1 MNLINI
7 ENITKSYTDSL
18 LFDEASFAVNEQE
31 KVGIIGINGTGKTTL
46 LRMIVGLEQPD
57 KGTITRA
64 NHIVIRYLPQHPVF
78 DEGATALECVMK
90 NNLTHDN
97 EWSLESEAKSMLQRL
112 GITDYAQKVENMSGG
127 QRKRIALANTLLAQ
141 ADVLVLDEPTN
152 HLDSAMAD
160 WLEEYLKSFR
170 GALVM
175 VTHDRYFLD
184 SVSNRIVEI
193 DKGKTYSYQTNYS
206 GFLELK
212 AEREEMAA
220 ATERKRQSIL
230 RVEIEWM
237 KRGARAR
244 STKQKAHIQRYETLA
259 AQKGSVQD
267 AELEL
272 SSVSTRMGKTTV
284 ELKDITKGYDGR
296 TLIDHFNYI
305 FLKNDRI
312 GFIGEN
318 GSGKSTLMKIICG
331 MEQPDEGEVIIG
343 QTIKIGYYAQE
354 IRTDKG
360 AGLAYMDPDMRV
372 IDYIRNTAEYV
383 QTVDGQVSASVM
395 LERFLFP
402 AEKQYSLLGKLSGGE
417 KRRLNLLRVLMEA
430 PNVLILDEPTND
442 LDIRTLT
449 ILEDYLDHFDGI
461 VITVSH
467 DRYFLDRIVRR
478 IFAFEN
484 GTINQ
489 YEGGFTDYQARKQEE
504 GFTATQDA
512 KSTGKI
518 SADNTSEDVV
528 VKSLKNIKNRQD
540 KLKFS
545 YKEQKEYETIDED
558 IASLEDRIAE
568 LEQALVDHAR
578 DFVKLNEI
586 TKQKEEA
593 EAALEEKMD
602 RWMYLQDLA
611 ERIASQK

>member
-18 LFDEASFAVNEQE
+18 LFDDASFSVNEQE

-46 LRMIVGLEQPD
+46 LKMIVGLEQPD

-64 NHIVIRYLPQHPVF
+64 NHIVIRYLSQHPVF
-78 DEGATALECVMK
+78 DEGTTALECVMK

-97 EWSLESEAKSMLQRL
+97 EWSLESEAKSMLQKL
-112 GITDYAQKVENMSGG
+112 GITDYSQKVENLSGG
-127 QRKRIALANTLLAQ
+127 QRKRIALANTLLSQ

-152 HLDSAMAD
+152 HLDSSMAD
-160 WLEEYLKSFR
+160 WLEEYLKGFR

-184 SVSNRIVEI
+184 SGSNRIVEI

-244 STKQKAHIQRYETLA
+244 STKQKAHIQRYETLV
-259 AQKGSVQD
+259 AQKGPVQD

-284 ELKDITKGYDGR
+284 ELKDITKSYDGR
-296 TLIDHFNYI
+296 MLINHFNYI

-318 GSGKSTLMKIICG
+318 GCGKSTLMKIICG
-331 MEQPDEGEVIIG
+331 MEQSDEGEVIIG

-354 IRTDKG
+354 IRTDKE

-383 QTVDGQVSASVM
+383 QTVDGSVSASVM

-402 AEKQYSLLGKLSGGE
+402 PEKQYAPLGKLSGGE

-442 LDIRTLT
+442 LDIKTLT

-467 DRYFLDRIVRR
+467 DRYFLDRTVRR

-484 GTINQ
+484 GRINQ

-504 GFTATQDA
+504 EEPSEAVTNKAVEKNTAEA
-512 KSTGKI
+512 NG
-518 SADNTSEDVV
+518 E
-528 VKSLKNIKNRQD
+528 KSLKNVKNRQD

-545 YKEQKEYETIDED
+545 YKEQKEYETIDAD
-558 IASLEDRIAE
+558 IAALEEKIE
-568 LEQALVDHAR
+568 QLEQDLVANAR

-593 EAALEEKMD
+593 EAALEEKME

-611 ERIASQK
+611 ERIEAQNL